1 MRKYT
6 FFTFLLAAMI
16 AGYSGLSGATQ
27 IAFNN
32 LQLTGNA
39 NKSFRPFTVE
49 ARFADASVDVAYSGS
64 VTLAKVSGAGTL
76 GGTVTK
82 SFVNGVAT
90 FSDIAFSSSGSYVI
104 SATPTGLSAIQS
116 STLQVYGQLT
126 MTELMVPKFMKS
138 ATSTTRIPAF
148 ALVRFDNLIPNTAY
162 RYCTGAVTSPAQT
175 NTIGDGIN
183 IHYNATTQTFVS
195 NSNRNLSSASVDYST
210 FTTSGNQTSM
220 TLWVNMLPTA
230 NTSFS
235 EGSSLNWRVVLTN
248 APGFPAD
255 TFNTTSTTKALEFG
269 ASSTQATGIYDSQS
283 GLASKTYVCL
293 FDNTSGLGSPLST
306 ALVQDEG
313 TTAQSGTTVQY
324 YTNLE
329 NVTGAW
335 STIIP
340 NNLPTGVQRIE
351 QRSLAD
357 GSLIKS
363 WTDNDGNWSNVNT
376 VNQNLGATAFN
387 LNTPQIAFQ
396 SPLGGEVYCTNS
408 PATIRWTSRGVQ
420 NLRIEYAI
428 GNSSYALIAANA
440 DGFAQAY
447 NWILTNIT
455 DSTTQLTIRLTDV
468 DHPSV
473 TVTSGK
479 ISLYTPPTIEV
490 QPVSQNTCTGDTVSL
505 TVKAFGNIFRY
516 QWQKDGVD
524 IPGETS
530 RTITM
535 PKVTVNHSGFYTAKI
550 IGFGPC
556 STVISGVATV
566 FITPPIQIVKQ
577 PEDRTFAI
585 GATAR
590 ISVDV
595 IGTNNH
601 KFQWYRG
608 TVPVQNTSR
617 ISGAQEATLVIRN
630 YQASDAGS
638 NYYCVITGSAVCGSA
653 TSRTVSVTSGV
664 LTANQDTV
672 SACIGSSQQV
682 RSLQVVQPSNTQLF
696 FQWSRNGKPLVD
708 GSKYSGTNTANLTI
722 NSIEKLDE
730 GYYSVNV
737 TAPAISGDVTMNHLV
752 RVAPQLK
759 IIKQLPDVEFCNGED
774 YNVSFVVND
783 TTAILQYAVAYL
795 VDGFAAVTPVYTWG
809 AKSHEVD
816 INSNTISV
824 KFNLKTTNDT
834 SDLKIVNIVYLKTA
848 CGTDSLVFHPRLITK
863 TQIFG
868 APKPIDTIKAGG
880 ILHLG
885 ISAVSTHPL
894 QYRWKKDGK
903 ILDGEYSPLLHKI
916 AISKA
921 DSGTYQCLVSNG
933 CDTVTVSMKI
943 VVVTSTGVDEFS
955 QNGYQLE
962 QSIPNP
968 ASSTVTFGFTLP
980 ESGNVKLSVTD
991 MLGRNVWQSPNDE
1004 MSSGSHSV
1012 TVDVSTLPNGVYYY
1026 TLSTSKTSLTRK
1038 LEIVR

>member
-32 LQLTGNA
+32 LQSTGNA
-39 NKSFRPFTVE
+39 NKSFRSFTVE

-64 VTLAKVSGAGTL
+64 VTLAKVSGTGTL
-76 GGTVTK
+76 SGTLTK
-82 SFVNGVAT
+82 AFVNGVAT
-90 FSDIAFSSSGSYVI
+90 FTDVTFSSSGSYVI

-148 ALVRFDNLIPNTAY
+148 ALVRFDNLIPNTTY
-162 RYCTGAVTSPAQT
+162 RYCTGAVTSPSQA

-195 NSNRNLSSASVDYST
+195 NNNRNLSSASVDYST
-210 FTTSGNQTSM
+210 FTTSGSQTSM
-220 TLWVNMLPTA
+220 TLWVNMLPTSNA
-230 NTSFS
+230 SFS

-255 TFNTTSTTKALEFG
+255 TFNTVSTTKALEFG
-269 ASSTQATGIYDSQS
+269 ALSSNATGIYDSQS

-313 TTAQSGTTVQY
+313 TAAQSGTTVQY

-329 NVTGAW
+329 NVNGAW

-387 LNTPQIAFQ
+387 LSTPQIALQ
-396 SPLGGEVYCTNS
+396 SPLGGEVYCTNN

-420 NLRIEYAI
+420 NMRIEYAI

-440 DGFAQAY
+440 DGLAQAY
-447 NWILTNIT
+447 TWLLANIT
-455 DSTTQLTIRLTDV
+455 DSTTQLTIRLTDA
-468 DHPSV
+468 DHPSA

-490 QPVSQNTCTGDTVSL
+490 QPISQNTCTGDTVSL
-505 TVKAFGNIFRY
+505 TVKAFGNISRY

-577 PEDRTFAI
+577 PEDRIFAI

-601 KFQWYRG
+601 TFQWYRG
-608 TVPVQNTSR
+608 TVPVQNTNR

-638 NYYCVITGSAVCGSA
+638 NYYCVISGSAICGSA
-653 TSRTVSVTSGV
+653 TTRTVSVTSGV

-682 RSLQVVQPSNTQLF
+682 RSLQVVQPSTTQLF

-708 GSKYSGTNTANLTI
+708 GSKYSGTNTPNLTI
-722 NSIEKLDE
+722 NSVEKLDE
-730 GYYSVNV
+730 GYYSIHI
-737 TAPAISGDVTMNHLV
+737 TAPAISGDITMDHLV
-752 RVAPQLK
+752 QVSSGVKVKSITNDLEVCSGDTYQLAVEP
-759 IIKQLPDVEFCNGED
+759 IDTIGIKYQWYSEGVPDF
-774 YNVSFVVND
+774 
-783 TTAILQYAVAYL
+783 
-795 VDGFAAVTPVYTWG
+795 
-809 AKSHEVD
+809 KSQT
-816 INSNTISV
+816 SSYS
-824 KFNLKTTNDT
+824 KTLTNDT
-834 SDLKIVNIVYLKTA
+834 SSILFTHKVVISSICGKDSAIVMVRIIGKPKIV
-848 CGTDSLVFHPRLITK
+848 
-863 TQIFG
+863 Q
-868 APKPIDTIKAGG
+868 APKGIDTVINGR
-880 ILHLG
+880 ILHIG
-885 ISAVSTHPL
+885 VSAVGIHPL

-916 AISKA
+916 NISKA
-921 DSGTYQCLVSNG
+921 DSGVYECLVSNG
-933 CDTVTVSMKI
+933 CDTVTVSTR
-943 VVVTSTGVDEFS
+943 VVVISSTGVDEFS

-968 ASSTVTFGFTLP
+968 ASSTVTFGYTLP
-980 ESGNVKLSVTD
+980 ESGSVKLSVTD
-991 MLGRNVWQSPNDE
+991 MLGRNVWQSPNEE
-1004 MSSGSHSV
+1004 MSSGVHSV
-1012 TVDVSTLPNGVYYY
+1012 TVDVSTLPTGVYYY
-1026 TLSTSKTSLTRK
+1026 TLSTPKTSLTRK